1 MGSTELKHQLEER
14 MVRFSV
20 NIVKTLGRHSSS
32 PTLKPLIIQ
41 IVRSATS
48 VGANYAEAN
57 NGSSRADFKNKMY
70 ISKKEAA
77 ETLYWLRVL
86 KELIPHE
93 DLSQLSTE
101 ATELYL
107 ILQKA
112 TNTMRTQDKDAS
124 NTKY

>member
-1 MGSTELKHQLEER
+1 MKHQLEER
-14 MVRFSV
+14 TIRFSV
-20 NIVKTLGRHSSS
+20 SVVKTLGKHSSS

-41 IVRSATS
+41 IIRSATS

-70 ISKKEAA
+70 ICKKEAA
-77 ETLYWLRVL
+77 ETVYWLKVL
-86 KELIPHE
+86 KELITHE
-93 DLSQLSTE
+93 DLSHLSTE
-101 ATELYL
+101 ARELYL

-112 TNTMRTQDKDAS
+112 TNTMKMQDENVS